1 MLLVYPLSILSIC
14 LLDCINMSKAKHQ
27 SLLGY
32 LITKILQDWT
42 SRFEFHNALI
52 IVTTFYNGDV
62 FGGDVFGNAYLC
74 METWSLTITKK
85 AITTT
90 S

>member
-42 SRFEFHNALI
+42 SRFEFHNATI
-52 IVTTFYNGDV
+52 IVTTFYNDDV
-62 FGGDVFGNAYLC
+62 FENAYLC
-74 METWSLTITKK
+74 MQTGSLTVGV
-85 AITTT
+85 
-90 S
+90 SSYQLVNF

>member
-32 LITKILQDWT
+32 LITKKHQDWT
-42 SRFEFHNALI
+42 SGFEFHNALI
-52 IVTTFYNGDV
+52 IVTTFYND
-62 FGGDVFGNAYLC
+62 DVFGNAYLWVTNHYK
-74 METWSLTITKK
+74 ETDNDNFIVVDDDDKS
-85 AITTT
+85 
-90 S
+90 